1 MSTGNKF
8 ETAVDIALPGH
19 TGLSLARFYNSQDS
33 RQGLGDGGGSFGA
46 GWRSGFD
53 VSVVAS
59 GSSAQVAR
67 ADGMSVIFTKNGSG
81 AWVSE
86 ADVHST
92 LAQNADGTW
101 QWQGED
107 DNTYRFDAKGRLTSI
122 ATRGGLTTSIARTA
136 SGALASVTGPFNH
149 KLTFATDAQ
158 GRVTSVTG
166 PDGAVTGYGY
176 DANNNLASVSYP
188 GGASRR
194 YVYEN
199 ASFPHALTGIMD
211 ENGARFATW
220 SYDSK
225 GKAISSE
232 HAGGAEKV
240 TVAYGAN
247 AATITTPKGSYSY
260 GLTTQF
266 NVTKPTAVTGTP
278 SAQVAAKNATY
289 DSKGH
294 VASTTDFNGNTTTYT
309 HNDRGL
315 ETSRTEASG
324 TALARTVTTQWHPT
338 LRLPTQIDEPGRSTR
353 MVYDGKGNMTK
364 RTVSAG
370 GQNWTSTA
378 TYTAKNQLASM
389 TSPGGRTTR
398 YEYDAAGGLAK
409 ITNAMNH
416 VTQITNDAAG
426 RPIRITDPNGL
437 VTTLVYDGKGRLTSR
452 SEGAAKTVYAYDA
465 AGQMVRTSL
474 PTGASFTH
482 SYDAAHRLVRTT
494 DALGNSIN
502 LGYDAASNITARE
515 VRDASGTVVTKRAFA
530 HDSRGLMTREIG
542 AYGQTTLY
550 DRDGNGNLE
559 LITDPLNQPTD
570 FVIDQLNRT
579 VRRTDALGYKTDT
592 AFDTN
597 DLPVHQMDPRGLVTE
612 IQRDGM
618 GRVIAVHSPDSGTTT
633 YTRDLDGNILT
644 KTDARNMTSRFEY
657 DPLDRPTRI
666 TYGDNQVET
675 LHYDQGANGKGRLT
689 GAQYA
694 AGSTTYAYDSQG
706 HLSQESQIVDKVTLT
721 TTYTRNAAGQVVRAV
736 LPSGKVLNYAY
747 NANGQ
752 VAQIS
757 LNGAALI
764 TGITYQAFGPASGW
778 SALGQAHRRSFN
790 LDGHVTGITTPDL
803 NITMGYDQAERL
815 STLQEGKLGLQRFGY
830 AGNGW
835 LDRYTFTDGITGRY
849 DFDPSGNRTAQRDG
863 VKGTV
868 TSVIAGNSNQVTS
881 VTKNNGK
888 TVPMRHDLAGNLTFD
903 GVQDVELSYD
913 GANRTSGVKNKG
925 TQYRY
930 NHADQRVEKL
940 GPGTRGVGKEIYAYD
955 LSGLMGGVYGPDAK
969 PLWETVR
976 LDGAPVAVLGG
987 DGKAYAAHP
996 DYRGAPIR
1004 LNGANGAMVWDWQA
1018 SGPWADVSPL
1028 HYTPGLSA
1036 AFPFHYRERLPGQ
1049 FYDDETDMNYNG
1061 ARIYNMH
1068 LGRFNQPDPVL
1079 QLDGLNSYNIDNN
1092 NPVGFV
1098 DPDGRKQVSVTFG
1111 GGALVNMWGG
1121 SIDTG
1126 VGFDTTGNVCL
1137 VTNLCTPLP
1146 QITIIHQDTNN
1157 TQEIGVLGGMIG
1169 LGGNIGIEKN
1179 NFCRGYSE
1187 STSNQMT
1194 LDLGVIGLGAIS
1206 ASAPENEREV
1216 TGFGKAFMGVGVG
1229 AGAARMKC
1237 TTRSVCVNLFSP
1249 R

>member
-1 MSTGNKF
+1 M
-8 ETAVDIALPGH
+8 
-19 TGLSLARFYNSQDS
+19 
-33 RQGLGDGGGSFGA
+33 
-46 GWRSGFD
+46 
-53 VSVVAS
+53 
-59 GSSAQVAR
+59 
-67 ADGMSVIFTKNGSG
+67 
-81 AWVSE
+81 
-86 ADVHST
+86 
-92 LAQNADGTW
+92 
-101 QWQGED
+101 
-107 DNTYRFDAKGRLTSI
+107 
-122 ATRGGLTTSIARTA
+122 
-136 SGALASVTGPFNH
+136 
-149 KLTFATDAQ
+149 
-158 GRVTSVTG
+158 
-166 PDGAVTGYGY
+166 
-176 DANNNLASVSYP
+176 
-188 GGASRR
+188 
-194 YVYEN
+194 
-199 ASFPHALTGIMD
+199 
-211 ENGARFATW
+211 
-220 SYDSK
+220 
-225 GKAISSE
+225 
-232 HAGGAEKV
+232 
-240 TVAYGAN
+240 
-247 AATITTPKGSYSY
+247 
-260 GLTTQF
+260 
-266 NVTKPTAVTGTP
+266 
-278 SAQVAAKNATY
+278 
-289 DSKGH
+289 
-294 VASTTDFNGNTTTYT
+294 
-309 HNDRGL
+309 
-315 ETSRTEASG
+315 
-324 TALARTVTTQWHPT
+324 
-338 LRLPTQIDEPGRSTR
+338 
-353 MVYDGKGNMTK
+353 
-364 RTVSAG
+364 
-370 GQNWTSTA
+370 
-378 TYTAKNQLASM
+378 
-389 TSPGGRTTR
+389 
-398 YEYDAAGGLAK
+398 
-409 ITNAMNH
+409 
-416 VTQITNDAAG
+416 
-426 RPIRITDPNGL
+426 
-437 VTTLVYDGKGRLTSR
+437 
-452 SEGAAKTVYAYDA
+452 
-465 AGQMVRTSL
+465 
-474 PTGASFTH
+474 
-482 SYDAAHRLVRTT
+482 
-494 DALGNSIN
+494 
-502 LGYDAASNITARE
+502 
-515 VRDASGTVVTKRAFA
+515 
-530 HDSRGLMTREIG
+530 
-542 AYGQTTLY
+542 
-550 DRDGNGNLE
+550 
-559 LITDPLNQPTD
+559 
-570 FVIDQLNRT
+570 
-579 VRRTDALGYKTDT
+579 
-592 AFDTN
+592 
-597 DLPVHQMDPRGLVTE
+597 
-612 IQRDGM
+612 
-618 GRVIAVHSPDSGTTT
+618 
-633 YTRDLDGNILT
+633 
-644 KTDARNMTSRFEY
+644 
-657 DPLDRPTRI
+657 
-666 TYGDNQVET
+666 
-675 LHYDQGANGKGRLT
+675 HYDQGANGKGRLT

-1098 DPDGRKQVSVTFG
+1098 DPDGRTADPIGYGASMTGSRAEQAYREAAQAYTQPQTETSWGEVAAQGFG
-1111 GGALVNMWGG
+1111 
-1121 SIDTG
+1121 TG
-1126 VGFDTTGNVCL
+1126 VMAAADGMNPFGNPFYDAGAYSDSDPGAEGAYFIGQRTVDVGLALLLRNQYNLGREICIGKNLRIAPFGNRTGHPLGELPHYHRRGAPDINGE
-1137 VTNLCTPLP
+1137 TPKGQGIKRHRP
-1146 QITIIHQDTNN
+1146 WERKSSDTN
-1157 TQEIGVLGGMIG
+1157 
-1169 LGGNIGIEKN
+1169 
-1179 NFCRGYSE
+1179 
-1187 STSNQMT
+1187 
-1194 LDLGVIGLGAIS
+1194 
-1206 ASAPENEREV
+1206 
-1216 TGFGKAFMGVGVG
+1216 FMN
-1229 AGAARMKC
+1229 R
-1237 TTRSVCVNLFSP
+1237 L
-1249 R
+1249 